1 MNITNLNYSATW
13 FKKKNKPHHTELKN
27 HPKILKFSKMVLQ
40 L

>member
-1 MNITNLNYSATW
+1 MNLTNLNYSATW
-13 FKKKNKPHHTELKN
+13 FKKKNPHHTELKN